1 LAYCLFASESL
12 EIVLTQSSEKLE
24 LPAVIVAVVC
34 TVVIATHWPALS
46 AKAVSFDDQ
55 QYMVD
60 NPLVQ
65 NPGWPS
71 AKRFLTEILEPSTV
85 NGYYQPLAM
94 ISLML
99 DYAAGGNEKNL
110 RPFHITSLALHT
122 ANTALIIVLLYM
134 LFGNIWAAA
143 AAGLLFGVHPM
154 TVEPIPWVGERK
166 TLLAAFFA
174 FWSLIFYVRY
184 SRSGNWKSSVG
195 CFLMYLLAL
204 MSKPTSI
211 PLPAVMLSMDYWPLK
226 KISVKSL
233 LEKVPLF
240 ILGAIFA
247 VITYISQHR
256 TAGTVAPTEFG
267 PGHILLVLCHN
278 IIFYLFKIILPINL
292 SSHYAFPKPFGLSSP
307 MVLAGVI
314 GTCILIAILLVS
326 LRWTKAAMTGWL
338 IFFVAIFPT
347 MGTVGFTN
355 VIASDK
361 FAYLPSVGLLMIL
374 TSFLIWLG
382 KNTKVKVAAA
392 IAVLLLASAEA
403 AATQRYLEYWQD
415 SITLINHM
423 LVLAP
428 DAAPLYNSRGS
439 AYHDRGDLDQAIAD
453 YTKAIEIDPLNVE
466 GYINRG
472 AAHLSKNQMDLAI
485 SDYNKSIEI
494 SPRYAEAYNNRGLVY
509 MSKGQLDQ
517 AISDFNKSIEIN
529 PRYAIAYNNRGS
541 AYKSKGQLDRAISDF
556 NKAVEIKPK
565 LFGTYL
571 NKAGACESAGRK
583 TEAAEAYRA
592 FIKYAP
598 AQQYASQI
606 EQAKQKIRQLEQ

>member
-1 LAYCLFASESL
+1 M
-12 EIVLTQSSEKLE
+12 
-24 LPAVIVAVVC
+24 PAVIVTVVCAVV
-34 TVVIATHWPALS
+34 ATIHWPAMS
-46 AKAVSFDDQ
+46 SKALSFDDH
-55 QYMVD
+55 QYFAD
-60 NPLVQ
+60 NVLVQ
-65 NPGWPS
+65 NPGWAS
-71 AKRFLTEILEPSTV
+71 AKRFLTEVLEPSTV
-85 NGYYQPLAM
+85 AGYYQPLAM

-99 DYAAGGNEKNL
+99 DYAAGGSENNL
-110 RPFHITSLALHT
+110 QPFHRTSLALHT

-154 TVEPIPWVGERK
+154 TVEPIPWIGERK

-174 FWSLIFYVRY
+174 FWSLILYVCY
-184 SRSGNWKSSVG
+184 SRSGSWKSYAG

-204 MSKPTSI
+204 MSKPTSV
-211 PLPAVMLSMDYWPLK
+211 PLPAVMLLMDYWPLK
-226 KISVKSL
+226 KISVKSF

-240 ILGAIFA
+240 ILAVTFAI
-247 VITYISQHR
+247 ITYISQHR

-278 IIFYLFKIILPINL
+278 IIFYLLKIILPINL

-314 GTCILIAILLVS
+314 GTCILIAVLLIS
-326 LRWTKAAMTGWL
+326 LRWIKAAMTGWL

-374 TSFLIWLG
+374 TPFLIWLG
-382 KNTKVKVAAA
+382 KNTKVRITAT

-403 AATQRYLEYWQD
+403 TATQRYLAYWQD

-423 LVLAP
+423 LTLTP

-439 AYHDRGDLDQAIAD
+439 AYHDKGDLDLAIAD
-453 YTKAIEIDPLNVE
+453 YTKAIEINPLDVE

-472 AAHLSKNQMDLAI
+472 AAYISKNQLDLAI

-494 SPRYAEAYNNRGLVY
+494 NPGYAEAYNNRGLVY

-517 AISDFNKSIEIN
+517 AISDYNKSIEIN
-529 PRYAIAYNNRGS
+529 PGYAFAYNNRGS
-541 AYKSKGQLDRAISDF
+541 AYKSRGQLDRAISDF
-556 NKAVEIKPK
+556 TKALEINPK

-583 TEAAEAYRA
+583 TEAIETYKT

-598 AQQYASQI
+598 AQQYAPNI
-606 EQAKQKIRQLEQ
+606 EQTRQKIKHLEQ